1 MSHRPLRSY
10 ANFLVV
16 FGWMHVVLFTLAGFA
31 PWFIFAGRPIPV
43 ESPWDGWA
51 MYAAPAVGLLAGALA
66 GLGYFVLS
74 GVIRVFLDQRDLLEE
89 LLQTNRRL
97 LQVMESQQPSGRPA
111 STDPFDLSD
120 LKNTD
125 EPLL

>member
-10 ANFLVV
+10 AKFLLVL
-16 FGWMHVVLFTLAGFA
+16 GWVHVVLFALAGFA

-43 ESPWDGWA
+43 EAPWDAWA
-51 MYAAPAVGLLAGALA
+51 MYAAPAIGLLVGALA

-74 GVIRVFLDQRDLLEE
+74 GLIRVFLDQRDLLDA

-97 LQVMESQQPSGRPA
+97 LQIMETRQAQDHPA
-111 STDPFDLSD
+111 TTDPFDLSD

>member
-16 FGWMHVVLFTLAGFA
+16 LGWLHVILFALAGFA

-43 ESPWDGWA
+43 EAPWDAWA
-51 MYAAPAVGLLAGALA
+51 MYAAPAVGLLVGALA

-74 GVIRVFLDQRDLLEE
+74 GLIRVFLDQRDLLEE

-97 LQVMESQQPSGRPA
+97 LQVMESRQAPGRQTT
-111 STDPFDLSD
+111 TDPFDLSE
-120 LKNTD
+120 LKDTD